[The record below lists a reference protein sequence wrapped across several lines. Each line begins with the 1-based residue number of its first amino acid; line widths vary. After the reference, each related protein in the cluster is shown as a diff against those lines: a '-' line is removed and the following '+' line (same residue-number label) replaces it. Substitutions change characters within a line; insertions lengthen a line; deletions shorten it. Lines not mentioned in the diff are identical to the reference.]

1 MCGQWRLFFAGGAET
16 SRSTSA
22 VESCFSKT
30 FTEAS
35 DAGSVDLTDS
45 ASGKS
50 CAGAQKAASYR
61 PPNDSSRD
69 VEQSLKGEGRSLH

>member
-1 MCGQWRLFFAGGAET
+1 M

-22 VESCFSKT
+22 VETCFSKT
-30 FTEAS
+30 FTEVS
-35 DAGSVDLTDS
+35 DAGSAVLTDS

-50 CAGAQKAASYR
+50 CAGAQKAASHR

-69 VEQSLKGEGRSLH
+69 VEQSLNGEGTSLH